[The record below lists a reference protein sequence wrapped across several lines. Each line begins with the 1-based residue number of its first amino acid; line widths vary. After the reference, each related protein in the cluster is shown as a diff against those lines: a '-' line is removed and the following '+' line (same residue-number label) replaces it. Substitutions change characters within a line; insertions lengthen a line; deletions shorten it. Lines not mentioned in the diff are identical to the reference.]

1 MREWGWAEELSELC
15 VEGGEDVE
23 EREKGLCIV
32 EWEGLW
38 CRAFFFSVFK
48 WERV

>member
-1 MREWGWAEELSELC
+1 MREWGWAEELCELC

-23 EREKGLCIV
+23 EREEGLCVV

-38 CRAFFFSVFK
+38 FWVRY
-48 WERV
+48 RVMTRRRG